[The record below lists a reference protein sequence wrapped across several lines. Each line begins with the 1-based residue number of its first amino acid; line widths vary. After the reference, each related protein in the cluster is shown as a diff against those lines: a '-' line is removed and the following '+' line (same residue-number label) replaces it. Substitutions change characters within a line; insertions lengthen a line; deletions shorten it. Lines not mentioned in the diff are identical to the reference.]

1 MASADV
7 MWEVEAKAPA
17 RDLEALAAELAR
29 RGAQLLADRRERD
42 VYFAAPD
49 RDFAETDE
57 ALRLRTVEDRTTL
70 TYKGPKIDP
79 RTKTRRELSVDVD
92 DPIAAAALLEAL
104 GYRRVGAVSKH
115 RRVYELGR
123 TEIALDNVEGLGSFV
138 EAEEL
143 AETEAERD
151 RAQEHVLALLTEL
164 GFTQRERRSYLEL
177 LLGHPSEPG
186 PRTAPR

>member
-1 MASADV
+1 MASADA

-17 RDLEALAAELAR
+17 HDLDAIAAELAR

-49 RDFAETDE
+49 RNFAETDE
-57 ALRLRTVEDRTTL
+57 ALRLRTVEERTTL

-79 RTKTRRELSVDVD
+79 RTKTRRELSVDLD
-92 DPIAAAALLEAL
+92 DAIAAAALLEAL

-123 TEIALDNVEGLGSFV
+123 TEIALDDVEGLGPFV

-143 AETEAERD
+143 AENEVERE
-151 RAQEHVLALLTEL
+151 RAQEHVLALLSEL
-164 GFTQRERRSYLEL
+164 GLTQRERRSYLEL
-177 LLGHPSEPG
+177 LLERPSESQ